1 MIVQETNGRL
11 FVTIPREKAIRR
23 GIKKGDVV
31 DWDFNERG
39 NLELTKIE
47 VKKDDK

>member
-1 MIVQETNGRL
+1 MIVQSTRGRL
-11 FVTIPREKAIRR
+11 FVTIPQEKAIRL

-39 NLELTKIE
+39 NLELTKLTL
-47 VKKDDK
+47 